1 MEKCMKPILL
11 GIVGVLCALI
21 SVAQDAKVV
30 FKSHPV
36 FQRYPAE
43 LIKETRYNMVRSER
57 VAPGDSI
64 TFLLR
69 VTDPE
74 GEYYRLYDWGALNV
88 FVKPGSTIVIDYNDR
103 ERTKTKFSGDLAAE
117 NAWLNQSWFL
127 SYQMLYPKL
136 LTPQTTYKEYERRV
150 FSNAD
155 SLKRVVKSIFLSKKF
170 VEDCQCRIDFM
181 VISTLLNYYQFSA
194 QSMQRE
200 LSAADFESWNRDFK
214 LAFSKVFLKKARH
227 ICKLYKEQEVL
238 QYWQTSQA
246 LMNVVHNI
254 EPGFAGQIGYSLFE
268 EEYALMQVLNDVT
281 RLYSPELLD
290 FPGKVKDSVIL
301 DIVNEHIKD
310 KRDLLTGVEA
320 MDFEFKDMD
329 GNACKLSDYKGMPI
343 FIDVWATWC
352 NPCKALA
359 PVFHGLARE
368 YKENNIKFISV
379 SIDKKAAPWMNYLNG
394 HPRVENVLELHSGN
408 KKFQEA
414 YKISGIPRFI
424 LIDKNFKIRMA
435 FAYRPGMKALNSLLD
450 LVCVE

>member
-155 SLKRVVKSIFLSKKF
+155 SLKRVVKSTWRTVNAGLILW
-170 VEDCQCRIDFM
+170 
-181 VISTLLNYYQFSA
+181 
-194 QSMQRE
+194 
-200 LSAADFESWNRDFK
+200 LSA
-214 LAFSKVFLKKARH
+214 
-227 ICKLYKEQEVL
+227 
-238 QYWQTSQA
+238 
-246 LMNVVHNI
+246 
-254 EPGFAGQIGYSLFE
+254 
-268 EEYALMQVLNDVT
+268 
-281 RLYSPELLD
+281 
-290 FPGKVKDSVIL
+290 
-301 DIVNEHIKD
+301 
-310 KRDLLTGVEA
+310 
-320 MDFEFKDMD
+320 
-329 GNACKLSDYKGMPI
+329 
-343 FIDVWATWC
+343 
-352 NPCKALA
+352 PC
-359 PVFHGLARE
+359 
-368 YKENNIKFISV
+368 
-379 SIDKKAAPWMNYLNG
+379 
-394 HPRVENVLELHSGN
+394 
-408 KKFQEA
+408 
-414 YKISGIPRFI
+414 
-424 LIDKNFKIRMA
+424 
-435 FAYRPGMKALNSLLD
+435 
-450 LVCVE
+450 